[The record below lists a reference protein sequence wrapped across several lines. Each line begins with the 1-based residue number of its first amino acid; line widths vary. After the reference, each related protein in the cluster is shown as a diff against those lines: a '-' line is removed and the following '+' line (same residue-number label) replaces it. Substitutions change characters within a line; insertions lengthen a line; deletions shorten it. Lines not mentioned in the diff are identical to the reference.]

1 MSKDLKDNP
10 TTAVH
15 TGDRQRMTVAEEEK
29 FKDDIMKQAE
39 EMIKSGDVEVAK
51 EGEWVDHANVKEK
64 LEKMRDEDK
73 AKEGVV
79 EDMTDKNK
87 SVEIRKGIDPK
98 SFQYELLPPQDPRVR
113 QPVAPFKDEM
123 LEEYGLKSR
132 QELVDGMFA
141 LMHKY
146 GGIGLSAI
154 QIGLPFNMFV
164 AGDHESIEKGLK
176 IAAFNPVIIQAS
188 EEEVLMKEGCLT
200 FPFLFVSIK
209 RPRKCVMKYED
220 ENKDL
225 KEAHLDGMMSRVC
238 QHEYDHQT
246 GTLMVQK
253 VSKLKLDLAYRKAEK
268 EMKKWKRYQQAIKS
282 SQPVK
287 ISNPGKKD
295 LS

>member
-15 TGDRQRMTVAEEEK
+15 TGDRQRMSVAEEEK
-29 FKDDIMKQAE
+29 FKDDLMKQAE
-39 EMIKSGDVEVAK
+39 GMIKKGEVEQQEDGQWIDNK
-51 EGEWVDHANVKEK
+51 DIMKK
-64 LEKMRDEDK
+64 LNEQRDQ
-73 AKEGVV
+73 GFV

-87 SVEIRKGIDPK
+87 DVEIRKGIDPK

-176 IAAFNPVIIQAS
+176 IAAFNPVIIQTSS
-188 EEEVLMKEGCLT
+188 EDVLMKEGCLT
-200 FPFLFVSIK
+200 FPFLFVSIN

-220 ENKDL
+220 ENRDL

-238 QHEYDHQT
+238 QHEYDHQK
-246 GTLMVQK
+246 GELMVQK

-268 EMKKWKRYQQAIKS
+268 EMKKWKRYQKAMKE
-282 SQPVK
+282 SQPQKV
-287 ISNPGKKD
+287 NLGK
-295 LS
+295 

>member
-15 TGDRQRMTVAEEEK
+15 TGDRQRMSVAEEEK
-29 FKDDIMKQAE
+29 FKDDLMKMAE
-39 EMIKSGDVEVAK
+39 EKIKAGDVEQQEDGQWIDNKDVMK
-51 EGEWVDHANVKEK
+51 K
-64 LEKMRDEDK
+64 LNEQRDQ
-73 AKEGVV
+73 GFV

-87 SVEIRKGIDPK
+87 DVEIRKGIDPK

-132 QELVDGMFA
+132 QELMDGMFA

-176 IAAFNPVIIQAS
+176 IAAFNPVIIQTSS
-188 EEEVLMKEGCLT
+188 EDVLMKEGCLT
-200 FPFLFVSIK
+200 FPFLFVSIN

-220 ENKDL
+220 ENRDL

-238 QHEYDHQT
+238 QHEYDHQK
-246 GTLMVQK
+246 GELMVQK

-268 EMKKWKRYQQAIKS
+268 EMKKWKRYQKAMKE
-282 SQPVK
+282 SQPQKV
-287 ISNPGKKD
+287 NLGKKD
-295 LS
+295 SK

>member
-10 TTAVH
+10 TVAVH
-15 TGDRQRMTVAEEEK
+15 TGDRQRMSVAEEEK
-29 FKDDIMKQAE
+29 FKDELMKQAE
-39 EMIKSGDVEVAK
+39 DMIKKGEVEQQE
-51 EGEWVDHANVKEK
+51 EGQWIDNKDIMKK
-64 LEKMRDEDK
+64 LNEQRDQ
-73 AKEGVV
+73 GVV

-87 SVEIRKGIDPK
+87 DVEIRKGIDPK

-123 LEEYGLKSR
+123 LEEYGIKDR
-132 QELVDGMFA
+132 QELMDGMFS

-164 AGDHESIEKGLK
+164 CGDHESIEKGLK
-176 IAAFNPVIIQAS
+176 IAAFNPVIIQTSS
-188 EEEVLMKEGCLT
+188 EDVLMKEGCLT
-200 FPFLFVSIK
+200 FPFLFVSIN

-220 ENKDL
+220 ENRDL

-238 QHEYDHQT
+238 QHEYDHQK
-246 GTLMVQK
+246 GELMVQK

-268 EMKKWKRYQQAIKS
+268 EMKKWKRYQKAMKE
-282 SQPVK
+282 SQPQKV
-287 ISNPGKKD
+287 NLGKKD
-295 LS
+295 FK

>member
-15 TGDRQRMTVAEEEK
+15 TGDRQRMSVAEEEK
-29 FKDDIMKQAE
+29 FKDDLMKQAE
-39 EMIKSGDVEVAK
+39 GMIKKGEVEQQEDGQWIDNK
-51 EGEWVDHANVKEK
+51 DIMKK
-64 LEKMRDEDK
+64 LNEQRDQ
-73 AKEGVV
+73 GFV

-87 SVEIRKGIDPK
+87 DVEIRKGIDPK

-132 QELVDGMFA
+132 QDLVDGMFA

-176 IAAFNPVIIQAS
+176 IAAFNPVIIQTSS
-188 EEEVLMKEGCLT
+188 EDVLMKEGCLT
-200 FPFLFVSIK
+200 FPFLFVSIN

-220 ENKDL
+220 ENRDL

-238 QHEYDHQT
+238 QHEYDHQK
-246 GTLMVQK
+246 GELMVQK

-268 EMKKWKRYQQAIKS
+268 EMKKWKRYQKAMKE
-282 SQPVK
+282 SQPQKV
-287 ISNPGKKD
+287 NLGKKD
-295 LS
+295 SK

>member
-15 TGDRQRMTVAEEEK
+15 TGDRQRMSVAEEEK
-29 FKDDIMKQAE
+29 FKDELMKQAE
-39 EMIKSGDVEVAK
+39 DMIKKGEVEQQEDGQWIDNK
-51 EGEWVDHANVKEK
+51 DIMKK
-64 LEKMRDEDK
+64 LNEQRDQ
-73 AKEGVV
+73 GVV

-87 SVEIRKGIDPK
+87 DVEIRKGIDPK

-132 QELVDGMFA
+132 QELMDGMFS

-176 IAAFNPVIIQAS
+176 IAAFNPVIIQTSS
-188 EEEVLMKEGCLT
+188 EDVLMKEGCLT
-200 FPFLFVSIK
+200 FPFLFVSIN

-220 ENKDL
+220 ENRDL

-238 QHEYDHQT
+238 QHEYDHQK
-246 GTLMVQK
+246 GELMVQK

-268 EMKKWKRYQQAIKS
+268 EMKKWKRYQKAMKE
-282 SQPVK
+282 SQPQKV
-287 ISNPGKKD
+287 NLGKKD
-295 LS
+295 SK

>member
-15 TGDRQRMTVAEEEK
+15 TGDRQRMSVAEEEK
-29 FKDDIMKQAE
+29 FKDDLMKQAE
-39 EMIKSGDVEVAK
+39 GMIKKGEVEQQEDGQWIDNK
-51 EGEWVDHANVKEK
+51 DIMKK
-64 LEKMRDEDK
+64 LNEQRDQ
-73 AKEGVV
+73 GFV

-87 SVEIRKGIDPK
+87 DVEIRKGIDPK

-176 IAAFNPVIIQAS
+176 IAAFNPVIIQTSS
-188 EEEVLMKEGCLT
+188 EDVLMKEGCMT
-200 FPFLFVSIK
+200 FPFLFVSIN

-220 ENKDL
+220 ENRDL

-238 QHEYDHQT
+238 QHEYDHQK
-246 GTLMVQK
+246 GELMVQK

-268 EMKKWKRYQQAIKS
+268 EMKKWKRYQKAMKE
-282 SQPVK
+282 SQPQKV
-287 ISNPGKKD
+287 NLGKKD
-295 LS
+295 SK

>member
-15 TGDRQRMTVAEEEK
+15 TGDRQRMSVAEEEK
-29 FKDDIMKQAE
+29 FKDELMKQAE
-39 EMIKSGDVEVAK
+39 DMIKKGEVEQQEDGQWIDNK
-51 EGEWVDHANVKEK
+51 DIMKK
-64 LEKMRDEDK
+64 LNEQRDQ
-73 AKEGVV
+73 GVV

-87 SVEIRKGIDPK
+87 DVEIRKGIDPK

-123 LEEYGLKSR
+123 LEEYGIKDR
-132 QELVDGMFA
+132 QELMDGMFS

-176 IAAFNPVIIQAS
+176 IAAFNPVIIQTSS
-188 EEEVLMKEGCLT
+188 EDVLMKEGCLT
-200 FPFLFVSIK
+200 FPFLFVSIN

-220 ENKDL
+220 ENRDL

-238 QHEYDHQT
+238 QHEYDHQK
-246 GTLMVQK
+246 GELMVQK

-268 EMKKWKRYQQAIKS
+268 EMKKWKRYQKAMKE
-282 SQPVK
+282 SQPQKV
-287 ISNPGKKD
+287 NLGKKD
-295 LS
+295 SK

>member
-1 MSKDLKDNP
+1 MSKDLKDNS
-10 TTAVH
+10 TVAVH
-15 TGDRQRMTVAEEEK
+15 TGDRQRMSVAEEEK
-29 FKDDIMKQAE
+29 FKDELMKQAE
-39 EMIKSGDVEVAK
+39 DMIKKGEVEQQE
-51 EGEWVDHANVKEK
+51 EGQWIDNKDIMKK
-64 LEKMRDEDK
+64 LNEQRDQ
-73 AKEGVV
+73 GFV

-87 SVEIRKGIDPK
+87 DVEIRKGIDPK

-132 QELVDGMFA
+132 QELMDGMFA

-176 IAAFNPVIIQAS
+176 IAAFNPVIIQTSS
-188 EEEVLMKEGCLT
+188 EDVLMKEGCLT
-200 FPFLFVSIK
+200 FPFLFVSIN

-220 ENKDL
+220 ENRDL

-238 QHEYDHQT
+238 QHEYDHQK
-246 GTLMVQK
+246 GELMVQK

-268 EMKKWKRYQQAIKS
+268 EMKKWKRYQKAMKE
-282 SQPVK
+282 SQPQKV
-287 ISNPGKKD
+287 NLGKKD
-295 LS
+295 SK

>member
-15 TGDRQRMTVAEEEK
+15 TGDRQRMSVAEEEK
-29 FKDDIMKQAE
+29 FKDDLMKMAE
-39 EMIKSGDVEVAK
+39 EKIKAGDVEKQEDGQWIDNKDVMK
-51 EGEWVDHANVKEK
+51 K
-64 LEKMRDEDK
+64 LNEQRDQ
-73 AKEGVV
+73 GFV

-87 SVEIRKGIDPK
+87 DVEIRKGIDPK

-132 QELVDGMFA
+132 QELMDGMFA

-176 IAAFNPVIIQAS
+176 IAAFNPVIIQTSS
-188 EEEVLMKEGCLT
+188 EDVLMKEGCLT
-200 FPFLFVSIK
+200 FPFLFVSIN

-220 ENKDL
+220 ENRDL

-238 QHEYDHQT
+238 QHEYDHQK
-246 GTLMVQK
+246 GELMVQK

-268 EMKKWKRYQQAIKS
+268 EMKKWKRYQKAMKE
-282 SQPVK
+282 SQPQKV
-287 ISNPGKKD
+287 NLGKKD
-295 LS
+295 SK

>member
-1 MSKDLKDNP
+1 MSKDLKDNS

-15 TGDRQRMTVAEEEK
+15 TGDRQRMSVAEEEK
-29 FKDDIMKQAE
+29 FKDDLMKMAE
-39 EMIKSGDVEVAK
+39 EKIKAGDVEQQEDGQWIDNKDVMK
-51 EGEWVDHANVKEK
+51 K
-64 LEKMRDEDK
+64 LNEQRDQ
-73 AKEGVV
+73 GFV

-87 SVEIRKGIDPK
+87 DVEIRKGIDPK

-132 QELVDGMFA
+132 QELMDGMFA

-176 IAAFNPVIIQAS
+176 IAAFNPVIIQTSS
-188 EEEVLMKEGCLT
+188 EDVLMKEGCLT
-200 FPFLFVSIK
+200 FPFLFVSIN

-220 ENKDL
+220 ENRDL

-238 QHEYDHQT
+238 QHEYDHQK
-246 GTLMVQK
+246 GELMVQK

-268 EMKKWKRYQQAIKS
+268 EMKKWKRYQKAMKE
-282 SQPVK
+282 SQPQKV
-287 ISNPGKKD
+287 NLGKKD
-295 LS
+295 SK

>member
-1 MSKDLKDNP
+1 MPKNLKDKP
-10 TTAVH
+10 LTAIY
-15 TGDRQRMTVAEEEK
+15 TGDEKRMSVYEEEK
-29 FKDDIMKQAE
+29 FKEDMMRQAE
-39 EMIKSGDVEVAK
+39 EKIKKGEVEQAAEDGQWIDNADVMK
-51 EGEWVDHANVKEK
+51 K
-64 LEKMRDEDK
+64 LNEQKDENSL
-73 AKEGVV
+73 V

-87 SVEIRKGIDPK
+87 DVEIRKGIDPK
-98 SFQYELLPPQDPRVR
+98 SFQYELLPPSDPRVR
-113 QPVAPFKDEM
+113 QPVAVFKDEM
-123 LEEYGLKSR
+123 LEEYGLKDR

-176 IAAFNPVIIQAS
+176 IAAFNPVIIQTSS
-188 EEEVLMKEGCLT
+188 EDVLMKEGCLT
-200 FPFLFVSIK
+200 FPFLFVSMT

-238 QHEYDHQT
+238 QHEYDHQK
-246 GTLMVQK
+246 GELMVQK

-268 EMKKWKRYQQAIKS
+268 EMKKWKRYQKAMKE
-282 SQPVK
+282 SQPQKV
-287 ISNPGKKD
+287 NLGKKD
-295 LS
+295 SK

>member
-15 TGDRQRMTVAEEEK
+15 TGDRQRMSVAEEEK
-29 FKDDIMKQAE
+29 FKDDLMKQAE
-39 EMIKSGDVEVAK
+39 GMIKKGEVEQQEDGQWIDNK
-51 EGEWVDHANVKEK
+51 DIMKK
-64 LEKMRDEDK
+64 LNEQRDQ
-73 AKEGVV
+73 GVV

-87 SVEIRKGIDPK
+87 DVEIRKGIDPK

-123 LEEYGLKSR
+123 LEEYGIKDR
-132 QELVDGMFA
+132 QELMDGMFS

-176 IAAFNPVIIQAS
+176 IAAFNPVIIQTSS
-188 EEEVLMKEGCLT
+188 EDVLMKEGCLT
-200 FPFLFVSIK
+200 FPFLFVSIN

-220 ENKDL
+220 ENRDL

-238 QHEYDHQT
+238 QHEYDHQK
-246 GTLMVQK
+246 GELMVQK

-268 EMKKWKRYQQAIKS
+268 EMKKWKRYQKAMKE
-282 SQPVK
+282 SQPQKV
-287 ISNPGKKD
+287 NLGKKD
-295 LS
+295 SK

>member
-15 TGDRQRMTVAEEEK
+15 TGDRQRMSVAEEEK
-29 FKDDIMKQAE
+29 FKDDLMKMAE
-39 EMIKSGDVEVAK
+39 EKIKAGDVEQQEDGQWIDNKDVMK
-51 EGEWVDHANVKEK
+51 K
-64 LEKMRDEDK
+64 LNEQRDQ
-73 AKEGVV
+73 GFV

-87 SVEIRKGIDPK
+87 DVEIRKGIDPK

-132 QELVDGMFA
+132 QELMDGMFA

-176 IAAFNPVIIQAS
+176 IAAFNPVIIQTSS
-188 EEEVLMKEGCLT
+188 EDVLMKEGCLT
-200 FPFLFVSIK
+200 FPFLFVSIN

-220 ENKDL
+220 ENREL

-238 QHEYDHQT
+238 QHEYDHQK
-246 GTLMVQK
+246 GELMVQK

-268 EMKKWKRYQQAIKS
+268 EMKKWKRYQKTMKE
-282 SQPVK
+282 SQPQKV
-287 ISNPGKKD
+287 NLGKKD
-295 LS
+295 SK

>member
-15 TGDRQRMTVAEEEK
+15 TGDRQRMSVAEEEK
-29 FKDDIMKQAE
+29 FKDDLMKQAE
-39 EMIKSGDVEVAK
+39 GMIKKGEVEQQEDGQWIDNK
-51 EGEWVDHANVKEK
+51 DIMKK
-64 LEKMRDEDK
+64 LNEQRDQ
-73 AKEGVV
+73 GFV

-87 SVEIRKGIDPK
+87 DVEIRKGIDPK

-176 IAAFNPVIIQAS
+176 IAAFNPVIIQTSS
-188 EEEVLMKEGCLT
+188 EDVLMKEGCLT
-200 FPFLFVSIK
+200 FPFLFVSIN

-220 ENKDL
+220 ENRDL

-238 QHEYDHQT
+238 QHEYDHQI
-246 GTLMVQK
+246 GKLMVQR

-268 EMKKWKRYQQAIKS
+268 EMKKWKRYQKAMK
-282 SQPVK
+282 SQPKK
-287 ISNPGKKD
+287 I
-295 LS
+295 

>member
-15 TGDRQRMTVAEEEK
+15 TGDRQRMSVAEEEK
-29 FKDDIMKQAE
+29 FKDDLMKMAE
-39 EMIKSGDVEVAK
+39 EKIKAGDVEK
-51 EGEWVDHANVKEK
+51 QEDGQWIDNKDIMKK
-64 LEKMRDEDK
+64 LNEQRDQ
-73 AKEGVV
+73 GFV

-87 SVEIRKGIDPK
+87 DVEIRKGIDPK

-132 QELVDGMFA
+132 QELMDGMFA

-176 IAAFNPVIIQAS
+176 IAAFNPVIIQTSS
-188 EEEVLMKEGCLT
+188 EDVLMKEGCLT
-200 FPFLFVSIK
+200 FPFLFVSIN

-220 ENKDL
+220 ENRDL

-238 QHEYDHQT
+238 QHEYDHQK
-246 GTLMVQK
+246 GELMVQK

-268 EMKKWKRYQQAIKS
+268 EMKKWKRYQKAMKE
-282 SQPVK
+282 SQPQKV
-287 ISNPGKKD
+287 NLGKKD
-295 LS
+295 SK